1 MSRFRT
7 IFRNRPAFN
16 LTNRFRTW
24 RQAGSNT
31 GAASSSIPQSSN
43 VPRASIGATV
53 AVGVAV
59 VGGVVIMLTPAGGVA
74 DKVSKFMGGSSVGGS
89 WPWWNWEWDDEFLLH
104 NDPVLK
110 ERIKREKKENIE
122 CRELI
127 FIRHGQYAN
136 MHCGNDD
143 RMHLTSL
150 GRKQATHVGKRLNQ
164 LFGEGTSITCL
175 YNSNLLRA
183 RESGDIIMEEYFHN
197 H

>member
-1 MSRFRT
+1 MSRFRS
-7 IFRNRPAFN
+7 ILRNRQPLNFSQ
-16 LTNRFRTW
+16 RFQSW
-24 RQAGSNT
+24 RQAG
-31 GAASSSIPQSSN
+31 GAASSTIPNAANSSS
-43 VPRASIGATV
+43 VPKASV
-53 AVGVAV
+53 VGTIAAGV
-59 VGGVVIMLTPAGGVA
+59 VVIGGVVFALTPASGIS
-74 DKVSKFMGGSSVGGS
+74 DKVSKLVGGGSVAGANL
-89 WPWWNWEWDDEFLLH
+89 WPWWNWDWDDEYLLH

-164 LFGEGTSITCL
+164 LFGEGTSITCTL
-175 YNSNLLRA
+175 FMDFIS
-183 RESGDIIMEEYFHN
+183 IQC
-197 H
+197 